1 LIQIKNDGMPS
12 SLGFSINQFDQD
24 ESSGWSPILLMFLN
38 PYRQSSLAL
47 IQIKNDELIGG

>member
-1 LIQIKNDGMPS
+1 MPS

-38 PYRQSSLAL
+38 QYRQSSLAL